1 MMISPDYYVKTLKN
15 KSYKQLLIERN
26 KLLNDIY
33 SFENESNNNMIDK
46 QIFSPSPDVIYQMKL
61 NYLAKICELIVKKH
75 NN

>member
-1 MMISPDYYVKTLKN
+1 MMIIPDYYVKTLKN

-61 NYLAKICELIVKKH
+61 NYLAKICELIAKKY